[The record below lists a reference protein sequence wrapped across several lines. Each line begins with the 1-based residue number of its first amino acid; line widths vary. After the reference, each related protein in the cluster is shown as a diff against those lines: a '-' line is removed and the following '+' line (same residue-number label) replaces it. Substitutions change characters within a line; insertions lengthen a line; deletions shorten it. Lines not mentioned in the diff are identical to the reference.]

1 MEQIL
6 LICWSTT
13 NSTFSLINHLV
24 KISFTEDETD
34 KMLSDYKDEDDGD
47 EEGDNEN
54 EEDQSETLVGQFPL
68 HV

>member
-34 KMLSDYKDEDDGD
+34 KRLSDIDDYEDEDD
-47 EEGDNEN
+47 E
-54 EEDQSETLVGQFPL
+54 SPATLVGQLSYIFNRYS
-68 HV
+68 